1 MRFTLRALLISGGC
15 VAVVISMLT
24 MYGVHGILFAAIN
37 CSVAVGCLTLFS
49 RRRALSAVCGL
60 LYVALWCSTVVG
72 SASVRNDA
80 ISRLQKSLLPT
91 AVPERNVAQFDI
103 DPVALNTQEQVQWP
117 WFHVGAAS
125 VPCPFVIVLDH
136 ATMTETFGYSG
147 RAHLLWIFGYTWNF
161 AERPNWI
168 RC

>member
-1 MRFTLRALLISGGC
+1 MRFTLRTFLILSGC
-15 VAVVISMLT
+15 VAVFVGMLT
-24 MYGVHGILFAAIN
+24 LYGVHGVLFAAIN
-37 CSVAVGCLTLFS
+37 CGVVVGCLTLFS

-60 LYVALWCSTVVG
+60 LYVALWCSTVVA
-72 SASVRNDA
+72 SASVRDDT
-80 ISRLQKSLLPT
+80 ISKLQKSLSST
-91 AVPERNVAQFDI
+91 VVPERNVAQFDV

-117 WFHVGAAS
+117 WFYVGNAS

-136 ATMTETFGYSG
+136 ATMTETFGYGG
-147 RAHLLWIFGYTWNF
+147 RAHLLSIFGYTWNF